1 MKRAWEM
8 ARELFLQA
16 RPVVR
21 TAEEQT
27 WEDNL
32 DVSLFYDQNLTLE
45 WSSNVP
51 GRGAPEHIDIHLVCS
66 CLVEAAVCL
75 SSKNAKP
82 RDHVEIGADAEN
94 CGIKDPE

>member
-1 MKRAWEM
+1 MKKAWEM

-21 TAEEQT
+21 PEKEQT

-32 DVSLFYDQNLTLE
+32 DVSLFYDQNLMLD

-51 GRGAPEHIDIHLVCS
+51 GSGAPEHIM
-66 CLVEAAVCL
+66 AA
-75 SSKNAKP
+75 
-82 RDHVEIGADAEN
+82 ADR
-94 CGIKDPE
+94 KSVV